1 MLQVIKNVLVG
12 ITEEGKEEPSS
23 ALRYGLSLAQQ
34 AGAHVTV
41 HAASLKLAIP
51 HALVSSVAAGLVA
64 SENQRRQAVA
74 GALVDRIR
82 GEAETVGV
90 ACTVE
95 SPQLTYSEL
104 RDAFVAQARVH
115 DLCVLDA
122 EGSAVDVD
130 RGLIEAVL
138 FESGRPLLIVP
149 PGRDAFAAHRIVVAW
164 DGSAPAARALG
175 DALPF
180 LRMAEMVELVSVTDE
195 KDLSRLVP
203 GSDAA
208 RQLARHGVNV
218 TVTNLLSENGDVSET
233 LRQQASRVAA
243 DLIVMGGY
251 QHSRLREWV
260 LGGVT
265 QALLSS
271 CPVPLFMAH

>member
-51 HALVSSVAAGLVA
+51 HALVSSVAAGLVG
-64 SENQRRQAVA
+64 SENQRRRAVA
-74 GALVDRIR
+74 GAMVDRIR

-95 SPQLTYSEL
+95 SPQLTYSGL

-138 FESGRPLLIVP
+138 FESSPRRPGL
-149 PGRDAFAAHRIVVAW
+149 
-164 DGSAPAARALG
+164 
-175 DALPF
+175 
-180 LRMAEMVELVSVTDE
+180 
-195 KDLSRLVP
+195 
-203 GSDAA
+203 
-208 RQLARHGVNV
+208 
-218 TVTNLLSENGDVSET
+218 
-233 LRQQASRVAA
+233 
-243 DLIVMGGY
+243 
-251 QHSRLREWV
+251 
-260 LGGVT
+260 
-265 QALLSS
+265 
-271 CPVPLFMAH
+271 PLFRLGHKVTGEPLRPALAPQRPEVGEGPSPRTER